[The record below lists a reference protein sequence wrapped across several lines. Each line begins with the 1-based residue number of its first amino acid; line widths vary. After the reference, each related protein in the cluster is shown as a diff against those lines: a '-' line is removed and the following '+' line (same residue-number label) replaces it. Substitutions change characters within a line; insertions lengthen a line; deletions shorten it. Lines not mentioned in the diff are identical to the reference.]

1 MGHTL
6 MIDLVLGGR
15 VGVRALTPVEG
26 FRYGEI
32 FGPSTRCVR
41 VVRVTPSPVTRLC
54 ACTLLWPWAHKRMR

>member
-1 MGHTL
+1 

-41 VVRVTPSPVTRLC
+41 
-54 ACTLLWPWAHKRMR
+54 